1 MASAAT
7 ISPTTFLTFITG
19 TVQIANITP
28 PVSGACLIALVFTN
42 ANPGAFLNTGNIE
55 STKDPAQNELVLLA
69 YDPVTA
75 MWYVCNP

>member
-1 MASAAT
+1 
-7 ISPTTFLTFITG
+7 
-19 TVQIANITP
+19 
-28 PVSGACLIALVFTN
+28 LIALVFTN